1 MKDKIKLK
9 CECIDSKSISNLK
22 LALIHTKTDYENSA
36 KIEENK
42 DGRSTPRSVA
52 LISKAK
58 QFHTLLSDITKITP
72 CPEH

>member
-1 MKDKIKLK
+1 MKDKIKLM
-9 CECIDSKSISNLK
+9 CECIDSKSISNIK

-36 KIEENK
+36 KIEERK
-42 DGRSTPRSVA
+42 AGKSTPRSIA

-58 QFHTLLSDITKITP
+58 QFHALLSEIAKIKS